1 MRGVGLVVSALDPGA
16 CARGW
21 NPGRG
26 HCVVFMG
33 EILDSL
39 QLDPPDAVFKLS
51 MIVLTQTSL
60 TCFKQSR
67 ISRLIPHIRVSSR

>member
-16 CARGW
+16 SARGW

-26 HCVVFMG
+26 HCVVFLG

-51 MIVLTQTSL
+51 Q
-60 TCFKQSR
+60 
-67 ISRLIPHIRVSSR
+67 